1 MNDLSITVGN
11 EVRLDGN
18 NSYYE
23 GVRND
28 GTLTNVLTG
37 LGQPGRDKRTGTFVT
52 PPTLLTARD
61 LECLYYNGLI
71 RRYVDAIPEEIVKH
85 EPSIMLGKEV
95 DPEDTT
101 VEDFDSYLQDNELTY
116 TISETM
122 RLQGL
127 YGGAGMLIL
136 ADDGLEP
143 DQPLNLKNIKN
154 VDFTP
159 LSSEEIVPY
168 DLNYGDLANPA
179 YYQINTSKKIVDDQQ
194 SPGDFN
200 ALKIHKSRFI
210 RFDGLYLPWR
220 DRNNYQGW
228 GLSRI
233 QVIYD
238 AFVLYESSMGGLSE
252 TLSSGDILVHS
263 IPGLMQKVAAGQED
277 VLKKRLE
284 LNRMALSVYGMA
296 VLDTDEKLVNISRSV
311 GNMAAAGQ
319 PFVEYLQAVTG
330 WPASILMGNSP
341 GGLGKE
347 GRFEE
352 RVWATLVLNW
362 QESYCRR
369 GITRMFRI
377 LMAAKNGPTG
387 GNIPKNWRVKF
398 PSTFTETETERLT
411 NDNLIAQRDQ
421 VYVGMGA
428 IQAVEV
434 RGRFTKPEFD
444 RELSI
449 REEITEQMDAQQEA
463 QFQTQMV
470 GMEAQMDAIL
480 NPQPP
485 EGEQASPEG
494 EPTTS
499 TPEASNPSDSVK
511 GSILPEIGTGATK
524 KTTKTDSFAIYSAK
538 ALKIQVTNQFP
549 DGSRVGYVVGA
560 DNHRVDSSANAPYLI
575 LGPNVGKNY
584 SLYRV
589 KFNTDDGLKDGPF
602 ITGYTSM
609 KNANNAAKMILKG
622 VPIAGLSIIS
632 REEEDSLKGAWVY

>member
-1 MNDLSITVGN
+1 MSDLTISSGP
-11 EVRLDGN
+11 EVRLDGADT
-18 NSYYE
+18 YYE

-28 GTLTNVLTG
+28 GTLTNVITG
-37 LGQPGRDKRTGTFVT
+37 LGQPGKDKRTGTFVT
-52 PPTLLTARD
+52 PPTILTPRD

-71 RRYVDAIPEEIVKH
+71 RRFVDAIPEEIVKH

-101 VEDFDSYLQDNELTY
+101 VEDFDSYIQENELTY
-116 TISETM
+116 TISEVM

-127 YGGAGMLIL
+127 YGGAGLMIL
-136 ADDGLEP
+136 ANDGLKP
-143 DQPLNLKNIKN
+143 DQPLNLKNLRSVN
-154 VDFTP
+154 FTP
-159 LSSEEIVPY
+159 LSSDEVAPY

-179 YYQINTSKKIVDDQQ
+179 FYQITTSKKLYDEQETPSQ
-194 SPGDFN
+194 FN
-200 ALKIHKSRFI
+200 ALKVHKSRFI

-220 DRNNYQGW
+220 ERNTYQGW
-228 GLSRI
+228 GTSRI

-263 IPGLMQKVAAGQED
+263 IPGLMQKVAANQED
-277 VLKKRLE
+277 LLKKRLE

-296 VLDTDEKLVNISRSV
+296 VLDSDETLTNISRSV

-330 WPASILMGNSP
+330 WPASILMGSSP

-352 RVWATLVLNW
+352 RVWSTLVLNW

-369 GITRMFRI
+369 GITRMFRTI
-377 LMAAKNGPTG
+377 MAAKDGPTG

-411 NDNLIAQRDQ
+411 NDNLVAQRDQ

-428 IQAVEV
+428 IQPVEV

-444 RELSI
+444 RELDI
-449 REEITEQMDAQQEA
+449 RDEITEQMEAQAQA

-470 GMEAQMDAIL
+470 GMEAQMNAIL
-480 NPQPP
+480 NPQPV
-485 EGEQASPEG
+485 EDEQVSPEG
-494 EPTTS
+494 APQ
-499 TPEASNPSDSVK
+499 ASNSSDSIK
-511 GSILPEIGTGATK
+511 GSILPSTGTGANK
-524 KTTKTDSFAIYSAK
+524 KTTKTDSFAVYPAK
-538 ALKIQVTNQFP
+538 ALKIHVTNQFP
-549 DGSRVGYVVGA
+549 DGSKAGYLVGA
-560 DNHRVDSSANAPYLI
+560 DNHRIDSSENAPYLI
-575 LGPNVGKNY
+575 LGPHLGKNY
-584 SLYRV
+584 SMYRV
-589 KFNTDDGLKDGPF
+589 KYNTDSGLKDGPYL
-602 ITGYTSM
+602 TGYTSL
-609 KNANNAAKMILKG
+609 KSANNAAKMILKG
-622 VPIAGLSIIS
+622 IPIGGLSILS
-632 REEEDSLKGAWVY
+632 SEEEDSIKGAWVY

>member
-1 MNDLSITVGN
+1 MSEASITIGN
-11 EVRLDGN
+11 EVRLDGGDL
-18 NSYYE
+18 YYE
-23 GVRND
+23 GIRND

-37 LGQPGRDKRTGTFVT
+37 LGQPGKDKRTGTFVT
-52 PPTLLTARD
+52 PPTYLTARD

-101 VEDFDSYLQDNELTY
+101 VEDFDTYLQDNELTY

-127 YGGAGMLIL
+127 YGGAGMLII

-143 DQPLNLKNIKN
+143 DQPLNLKNIRN

-179 YYQINTSKKIVDDQQ
+179 YYQIATSKKIIDEQQ
-194 SPGDFN
+194 NPGDFN

-263 IPGLMQKVAAGQED
+263 IPGLMQKVAANQED

-296 VLDTDEKLVNISRSV
+296 VLDTDETLTNISRSV

-352 RVWATLVLNW
+352 RVWATLVQNW

-369 GITRMFRI
+369 GVTRMFRTI
-377 LMAAKNGPTG
+377 MAAKNGPTG
-387 GNIPKNWRVKF
+387 GNVPKNWRVKF

-428 IQAVEV
+428 IQPVEV

-444 RELSI
+444 RELDI
-449 REEITEQMDAQQEA
+449 RDDITDQMDAQQNA

-485 EGEQASPEG
+485 IEEAPPEQ
-494 EPTTS
+494 
-499 TPEASNPSDSVK
+499 TPAPVK
-511 GSILPEIGTGATK
+511 GKVAPESGTGATK
-524 KTTKTDSFAIYSAK
+524 KTTKTDSFAIYPAK

-549 DGSRVGYVVGA
+549 DGSKVGYVVGA
-560 DNHRVDSSANAPYLI
+560 DNHRIDSSENAPYLI
-575 LGPNVGKNY
+575 LGPNTGKNY

-589 KFNTDDGLKDGPF
+589 KFNTDSGLKDGPF

-609 KNANNAAKMILKG
+609 KNANNAAKMILRG

-632 REEEDSLKGAWVY
+632 KEEEDSIKGAWVY